1 MPSHLSGAKE
11 KEMNIEVIS
20 LDEDTG
26 KIVIEFDD
34 EAKLALISVGFNTI
48 LKALVSLDT
57 EVHDD

>member
-1 MPSHLSGAKE
+1 
-11 KEMNIEVIS
+11 MNIEVIS
-20 LDEDTG
+20 LDEETG

-34 EAKLALISVGFNTI
+34 EAKLALISAGFNAI